1 MEVVRDTTGAKRF
14 KELNERD
21 LFAQFAKEA
30 RNEELSQEELVY
42 MEGLWQRVLREDEP

>member
-14 KELNERD
+14 KELNEKD

-30 RNEELSQEELVY
+30 RNEELSQEELEY
-42 MEGLWQRVLREDEP
+42 MEGLWHRVLREEEA